1 MLARVLFIGLRA
13 LPVGIAVVIVWQH
26 AANINQWSYRP
37 SQPLVAIARGC
48 ERLWETVGE
57 WAARISAFAEH
68 LHIDQLAKSAGEIC
82 SPMMR
87 IALSWMRVANGYMSY
102 IPTHHY
108 TSAVVA
114 GSCFLVGG
122 LSLLT
127 WYFGGA
133 RITRGAAIIS
143 AYAGAMLPPADEAVA
158 YSANS
163 RLIK

>member
-1 MLARVLFIGLRA
+1 MLARTISIGLRA

-26 AANINQWSYRP
+26 AANINHWSYRP
-37 SQPLVAIARGC
+37 SQSLVGLARGC

-82 SPMMR
+82 SPLMR
-87 IALSWMRVANGYMSY
+87 IALSWMRVANGYMDY
-102 IPTHHY
+102 ITAHHY
-108 TSAVVA
+108 TAAVIA

-127 WYFGGA
+127 WYFGSA
-133 RITRGAAIIS
+133 HICRGAVIIS
-143 AYAGAMLPPADEAVA
+143 AYMDRVLPAAAPVAVA
-158 YSANS
+158 YSTD
-163 RLIK
+163 

>member
-1 MLARVLFIGLRA
+1 MLARVLYIGLRA

-68 LHIDQLAKSAGEIC
+68 LHIDQLAKSAGEIF

-102 IPTHHY
+102 ITTHHY

-127 WYFGGA
+127 WYFGRA
-133 RITRGAAIIS
+133 HITRGAAIIS
-143 AYAGAMLPPADEAVA
+143 AFVGTMLPAVDEPAT
-158 YSANS
+158 YSS
-163 RLIK
+163 ILRPIK